1 MTWRK
6 WLMMRQRGRKMN
18 KPLLLSWIAAIIATL
33 GSLYFSEI
41 MHFIPCT
48 LCWYQRIF
56 MYPLVIILGIA
67 FYRNDQAIHRYV
79 LPLSMI
85 GMLISGY
92 HTLLQKIPY
101 LQQFEMCTTGV
112 PCSKDYINWLG
123 FITIPL
129 LAFIAFTIITVSLL
143 FVARRPRA

>member
-1 MTWRK
+1 
-6 WLMMRQRGRKMN
+6 MN
-18 KPLLLSWIAAIIATL
+18 KPLLLAWVAAIIATL
-33 GSLYFSEI
+33 GSLYFSEV

-56 MYPLVIILGIA
+56 MYPLTVILGIA
-67 FYRNDQAIHRYV
+67 FYRNDQGIYRYV
-79 LPLSMI
+79 LPISII

-92 HTLLQKIPY
+92 HTLLQKLPY

-129 LAFIAFTIITVSLL
+129 LAFIAFTVITVSLIL
-143 FVARRPRA
+143 IARSQRS

>member
-1 MTWRK
+1 
-6 WLMMRQRGRKMN
+6 MRMN
-18 KPLLLSWIAAIIATL
+18 KPSLLAWITAIIATL
-33 GSLYFSEI
+33 GSLYFSEV

-56 MYPLVIILGIA
+56 MYPLAIILGIA
-67 FYRNDQAIHRYV
+67 VYRKDLGIYKYA
-79 LPLSMI
+79 LPLSII
-85 GMLISGY
+85 GMLLSGY
-92 HTLLQKIPY
+92 HTLLQKISY

-129 LAFIAFTIITVSLL
+129 LAFIAFTMIAVSMIILSRHQKEEETIS
-143 FVARRPRA
+143 R

>member
-1 MTWRK
+1 
-6 WLMMRQRGRKMN
+6 MRN
-18 KPLLLSWIAAIIATL
+18 KLLLAWVAAIIATL
-33 GSLYFSEI
+33 GSLYFSEVQ
-41 MHFIPCT
+41 HFIPCT

-56 MYPLVIILGIA
+56 MYPLAIILGIA
-67 FYRNDQAIHRYV
+67 VYLNDEGIYRYA
-79 LPLSMI
+79 LPLSVI
-85 GMLISGY
+85 GLIISGY

-129 LAFIAFTIITVSLL
+129 LAFIAFTIITICLTLIVRSQKEEETNN
-143 FVARRPRA
+143 

>member
-1 MTWRK
+1 MKPHRRTR
-6 WLMMRQRGRKMN
+6 MN
-18 KPLLLSWIAAIIATL
+18 KPLLLAWVAAIIATL
-33 GSLYFSEI
+33 GSLYFSEV

-56 MYPLVIILGIA
+56 MYPLTIILGIA
-67 FYRNDQAIHRYV
+67 FYRNDQGIYRYV
-79 LPLSMI
+79 LPVSII
-85 GMLISGY
+85 GMIISGY
-92 HTLLQKIPY
+92 HTLLQKLPY

-129 LAFIAFTIITVSLL
+129 LAFIAFTVITVSLIL
-143 FVARRPRA
+143 LARSQRS

>member
-1 MTWRK
+1 
-6 WLMMRQRGRKMN
+6 MN
-18 KPLLLSWIAAIIATL
+18 KPLLLAWLAAIIATL
-33 GSLYFSEI
+33 GSLYFSEV
-41 MHFIPCT
+41 MHFIPCM

-56 MYPLVIILGIA
+56 MYPLAIILGIA
-67 FYRNDQAIHRYV
+67 FYRNDQGIYRYV
-79 LPLSMI
+79 LPLSII

-92 HTLLQKIPY
+92 HTLLQKLPY

-143 FVARRPRA
+143 ILSRRQRA

>member
-1 MTWRK
+1 
-6 WLMMRQRGRKMN
+6 MN
-18 KPLLLSWIAAIIATL
+18 KSLLLSWIAAITATL
-33 GSLYFSEI
+33 GSLYFSEV

-56 MYPLVIILGIA
+56 MYPLAIILGVA
-67 FYRNDQAIHRYV
+67 VYRNDKGIYKYA
-79 LPLSMI
+79 LPLSII
-85 GMLISGY
+85 GLLIAGY

-123 FITIPL
+123 FVTIPL
-129 LAFIAFTIITVSLL
+129 LAFIAFMIITVCLIIIS
-143 FVARRPRA
+143 RGKK

>member
-1 MTWRK
+1 
-6 WLMMRQRGRKMN
+6 MN
-18 KPLLLSWIAAIIATL
+18 KPLLLSWVAAIIATL
-33 GSLYFSEI
+33 GSLYFSEVT
-41 MHFIPCT
+41 HFIPCT

-56 MYPLVIILGIA
+56 MYPLTIILGVA
-67 FYRNDQAIHRYV
+67 FYRNDQWIYRYV
-79 LPLSMI
+79 LPLSII

-92 HTLLQKIPY
+92 HTLLQKLPY

-123 FITIPL
+123 FVTIPL

-143 FVARRPRA
+143 IMSRRPKA

>member
-1 MTWRK
+1 MK
-6 WLMMRQRGRKMN
+6 RQRGTLMN
-18 KPLLLSWIAAIIATL
+18 KPLLLAWLAAIIATL
-33 GSLYFSEI
+33 GSLYFSEV
-41 MHFIPCT
+41 MHFIPCM

-56 MYPLVIILGIA
+56 MYPLAIILGIA
-67 FYRNDQAIHRYV
+67 FYRNDQGIYRYV
-79 LPLSMI
+79 LPLSII

-92 HTLLQKIPY
+92 HTLLQKLPY

-112 PCSKDYINWLG
+112 PCSKDYIKWLG

-143 FVARRPRA
+143 ILSRRQRA